1 MIKFSDVYAKQEPRW
16 EGDDDN
22 FDEQSDYNVL
32 LDLFEFK
39 ILLQVDDKDYQGD
52 SRVLFYDEKTHK
64 FGFLVFGWGSCSGCD
79 SLQACHSVEQV
90 DELQEQIFND
100 ITWFDSADKLLYY
113 FKTKDWELEYCY
125 HDEGEFKIFL
135 EKAEKILM
143 RQIVFDIAMNIS
155 YELYI

>member
-52 SRVLFYDEKTHK
+52 SRVLFYDEK
-64 FGFLVFGWGSCSGCD
+64 
-79 SLQACHSVEQV
+79 
-90 DELQEQIFND
+90 NP
-100 ITWFDSADKLLYY
+100 
-113 FKTKDWELEYCY
+113 
-125 HDEGEFKIFL
+125 
-135 EKAEKILM
+135 
-143 RQIVFDIAMNIS
+143 
-155 YELYI
+155 